1 MFSFLFAPGW
11 WFEFHPF
18 ACGFVALLMSF
29 TACLDNYS
37 KSNRML
43 FAVTAV
49 FWWIFTY
56 TEATFTV
63 HALRVDLVFMAPV
76 YQILALWSC
85 WKIYSDPAEIR
96 NTEKQAD
103 EYE

>member
-1 MFSFLFAPGW
+1 MFTFLFAPAW
-11 WFEFHPF
+11 WFAFHPF

-29 TACLDNYS
+29 TACLNNYR
-37 KSNRML
+37 KSRRLL
-43 FAVTAV
+43 FAVTAF

-63 HALRVDLVFMAPV
+63 HAMRVDLVFMAPV

-85 WKIYSDPAEIR
+85 WKIYTDPADR
-96 NTEKQAD
+96 HVAEKQTDQD
-103 EYE
+103 E